1 MNKHL
6 SDAQI
11 GKQHYITEAA
21 EWEIV
26 WLRLEAGRL
35 VKVAGAKAQMRKMSR
50 SEMARNTEEIASG
63 NITGGLNLKE
73 LGFSLAISNRILIV
87 RIL

>member
-35 VKVAGAKAQMRKMSR
+35 VKVAGAKAQMRNMSR

-63 NITGGLNLKE
+63 NITGGLN
-73 LGFSLAISNRILIV
+73 SRNTWSNRQIWPWSTE
-87 RIL
+87 

>member
-35 VKVAGAKAQMRKMSR
+35 VKVAGAKAQMRNMSR

-63 NITGGLNLKE
+63 NITGGLNSKE

-87 RIL
+87 RII

>member
-35 VKVAGAKAQMRKMSR
+35 VKVAGAKAQMRNMSR
-50 SEMARNTEEIASG
+50 SEMARKTEETASG

-73 LGFSLAISNRILIV
+73 LGFSLAISNRILIG
-87 RIL
+87 RII